1 MIHDAGRITEL
12 RKIHSLPQVDIPK
25 MFPEAFLDA

>member
-1 MIHDAGRITEL
+1 MIHDAGRVTNL
-12 RKIHSLPQVDIPK
+12 RKIRSLLEVNIPK